1 MEISSKLNIN
11 EIDNLLRWVDSYE
24 LTRCNKK
31 LCRDFSDAVLTAEIL
46 KYEFPK
52 LVELHNYPPR
62 NALHL
67 KIDNWNTL
75 NRKVLKKMNIQLKP
89 EDIEKLSKADAERIE
104 EFLFDVM
111 NRIDNIKTSESQ
123 MKLMRKSSDN
133 KTTDIMTVTVQKQ
146 IGDHIENVAQRM
158 IEYSIYEKL
167 QKDNNVQ
174 QAEIESLKQK
184 NEHYCDLLE
193 LKTKIIVD
201 LQQQLDKRHQ
211 NYTIDAIKES
221 FTSFF

>member
-1 MEISSKLNIN
+1 MENSTKLNIN

-24 LTRCNKK
+24 LTRSNKK

-46 KYEFPK
+46 KHEFPK

-62 NALHL
+62 NAMNL
-67 KIDNWNTL
+67 KMDNWNTL

-89 EDIEKLSKADAERIE
+89 EDIEKLSRADSERIE

-111 NRIDNIKTSESQ
+111 NRIEDIKTSESQ
-123 MKLMRKSSDN
+123 MKLMRKSSDT
-133 KTTDIMTVTVQKQ
+133 KTDIMTVTVQKQ
-146 IGDHIENVAQRM
+146 IGDHFENVAQRM

-184 NEHYCDLLE
+184 LEHYCDLVD
-193 LKTKIIVD
+193 LKMQIIDD
-201 LQQQLDKRHQ
+201 LQQQLVKRHQ
-211 NYTIDAIKES
+211 QYTIDALKES

>member
-1 MEISSKLNIN
+1 MVNSTKLNVN

-24 LTRCNKK
+24 LTRNNKK

-46 KYEFPK
+46 KHEFPK

-62 NALHL
+62 NAMNL
-67 KIDNWNTL
+67 KMDNWNTL

-89 EDIEKLSKADAERIE
+89 EDIEKLSRADAERIE

-123 MKLMRKSSDN
+123 MKLMRKSSDTE
-133 KTTDIMTVTVQKQ
+133 KTDIMTVTVQKQ
-146 IGDHIENVAQRM
+146 IGDHFENVAQRM

-184 NEHYCDLLE
+184 LEHYCDLVE
-193 LKTKIIVD
+193 LKTQIIED
-201 LQQQLDKRHQ
+201 LQQQLDKRYQHC
-211 NYTIDAIKES
+211 TIDSIKES

>member
-1 MEISSKLNIN
+1 MENSTKLSIN
-11 EIDNLLRWVDSYE
+11 EIDNLLRWIDSFE

-52 LVELHNYPPR
+52 LVELHNYPSR
-62 NALHL
+62 NAMNL
-67 KIDNWNTL
+67 KMDNWNTL

-89 EDIEKLSKADAERIE
+89 EDIEKLSRADSERIE

-111 NRIDNIKTSESQ
+111 NRINDIKTSESQ
-123 MKLMRKSSDN
+123 MKLMRKSSDT
-133 KTTDIMTVTVQKQ
+133 KTDIMTVTVQKQ
-146 IGDHIENVAQRM
+146 IGDHFENVAQRM
-158 IEYSIYEKL
+158 IEYSIYEQL

-174 QAEIESLKQK
+174 QAEIQSLKQK
-184 NEHYCDLLE
+184 NEHYCDLVD
-193 LKTKIIVD
+193 LKMQIIDD

-211 NYTIDAIKES
+211 QYTIDAIKES
-221 FTSFF
+221 FTNFF

>member
-1 MEISSKLNIN
+1 MEKSTKLNIN
-11 EIDNLLRWVDSYE
+11 EVDNLLRWVDSFE

-52 LVELHNYPPR
+52 LVELHNYPAR
-62 NALHL
+62 NALNL

-89 EDIEKLSKADAERIE
+89 EDIEKLSRADSERIE

-111 NRIDNIKTSESQ
+111 NRIDFIKTSESQ
-123 MKLMRKSSDN
+123 MKLMRKSSDS
-133 KTTDIMTVTVQKQ
+133 KTDIMTVTVQKQ

-167 QKDNNVQ
+167 QKDHDVQ
-174 QAEIESLKQK
+174 QAEIESLKHK
-184 NEHYCDLLE
+184 NEHYCELIE
-193 LKTKIIVD
+193 LKTQIIVD
-201 LQQQLDKRHQ
+201 LQQQLEKRHQ
-211 NYTIDAIKES
+211 NYTIDTIKES